1 MKNLKDKLLN
11 EHIQYAPQNIMNK
24 NKCYD
29 YWEQAYEILDGQQK
43 FEDCKMLQEIFNY
56 LDDDT
61 CTWIVENLDTDYNLG
76 LFE

>member
-11 EHIQYAPQNIMNK
+11 EHIQYAPKNRMDT

-29 YWEQAYEILDGQQK
+29 YWEQAYEILDGHQK

-61 CTWIVENLDTDYNLG
+61 RTWIVENLDTDYDLG